1 MNAYLTDE
9 NLILILTVDKICRIR
24 ILKFGLKTEFF
35 RFSRKHLYF
44 RNKSETGKFYQLK
57 RKAK

>member
-1 MNAYLTDE
+1 MFLTDE
-9 NLILILTVDKICRIR
+9 NLIHILIVDKIYRIR
-24 ILKFGLKTEFF
+24 VLKFGLKTEFF
-35 RFSRKHLYF
+35 KFSRKHLYF